1 MGSDPFE
8 NSDVNKSRFVSL
20 VLTAAF
26 SWRKCVA
33 LLRCTAL
40 RSDPCAFFRMDS
52 RVKYGTT
59 VIPV

>member
-26 SWRKCVA
+26 S
-33 LLRCTAL
+33 
-40 RSDPCAFFRMDS
+40 SS
-52 RVKYGTT
+52 T
-59 VIPV
+59 VLSHVGG